1 MRNKIDLE
9 FMKIVFEESINFK
22 KKLTLNSA
30 FEEVPGWDSLGHMKI
45 ISILE
50 KKLRVNFEIEEIV
63 GVNSV
68 KKLIKLAQKKIN
80 VKTTR

>member
-1 MRNKIDLE
+1 M
-9 FMKIVFEESINFK
+9 
-22 KKLTLNSA
+22 
-30 FEEVPGWDSLGHMKI
+30 PGWDSLGHMKI

>member
-1 MRNKIDLE
+1 MGFVRTYEN
-9 FMKIVFEESINFK
+9 NF
-22 KKLTLNSA
+22 N
-30 FEEVPGWDSLGHMKI
+30 FG
-45 ISILE
+45 

>member
-30 FEEVPGWDSLGHMKI
+30 FEEVPGWDSLDI
-45 ISILE
+45 
-50 KKLRVNFEIEEIV
+50 
-63 GVNSV
+63 
-68 KKLIKLAQKKIN
+68 
-80 VKTTR
+80 

>member
-45 ISILE
+45 ILIL
-50 KKLRVNFEIEEIV
+50 
-63 GVNSV
+63 
-68 KKLIKLAQKKIN
+68 KKIES
-80 VKTTR
+80 KF